1 MANTER
7 LSISISKARA
17 ADVRELVAKGAYP
30 SVSSAVD
37 AAVEVLLDHEAE
49 KAAWWAETLRRCEEA
64 EKHPERLM
72 DFDTFVRTL
81 DADIQ
86 QLRKSRAFK
95 P

>member
-7 LSISISKARA
+7 LSVSISKARA
-17 ADVRELVAKGAYP
+17 ADVRELVANGAYP

-64 EKHPERLM
+64 EKHPERLL
-72 DFDTFVRTL
+72 DFDTFRRNVRSRI
-81 DADIQ
+81 DKAKASG
-86 QLRKSRAFK
+86 QLKG
-95 P
+95 